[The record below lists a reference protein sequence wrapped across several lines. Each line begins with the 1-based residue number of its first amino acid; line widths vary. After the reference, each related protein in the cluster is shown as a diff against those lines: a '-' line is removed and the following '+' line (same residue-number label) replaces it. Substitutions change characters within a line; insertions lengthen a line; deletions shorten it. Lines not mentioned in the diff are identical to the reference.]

1 LLLELKK
8 KIGKK
13 ANIRMEI
20 MQDHLYLSCCVF
32 SSYEKMISL
41 PLQHYIK
48 KKQFFNEIY
57 EPFFHIINNKIYLLQ
72 KIPLSQVAS
81 LRQTYEDFSVKVDKY
96 NKILNDF
103 SDQTNSFSFP

>member
-1 LLLELKK
+1 MLLELKK

-20 MQDHLYLSCCVF
+20 MQDHLYLSCCIF

-41 PLQHYIK
+41 PLQNYIK

-72 KIPLSQVAS
+72 KIPLTQVVS
-81 LRQTYEDFSVKVDKY
+81 LRESYENFSLKADKY
-96 NKILNDF
+96 NTILDEF
-103 SDQTNSFSFP
+103 SSQTSSFFFS